1 MLHKCIQNTNSTI
14 HSKKKSK
21 WKRKPIYCRLQYITG
36 KLTKLTLST
45 TQTLNQRFW
54 ALSYC

>member
-45 TQTLNQRFW
+45 TQTL
-54 ALSYC
+54 